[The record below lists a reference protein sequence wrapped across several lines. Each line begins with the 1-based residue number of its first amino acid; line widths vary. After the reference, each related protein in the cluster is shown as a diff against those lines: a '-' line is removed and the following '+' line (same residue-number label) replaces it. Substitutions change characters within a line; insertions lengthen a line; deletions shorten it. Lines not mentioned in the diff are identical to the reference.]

1 MKTTHPTLEDAL
13 NFLPDVSKEY
23 VTKRGGLIPYLR
35 YSPDL
40 AFHGELICTKEDGAA
55 VAASMKLKSDPLP
68 NVWGRSNPTTIGSL
82 MGKAGKTAPLVT
94 SGRGKSEAKVKPALE
109 SESSQ
114 ISLQNFF
121 SSDKDSEQW
130 PLADTPTKSN
140 SSSGSQGLEPTS
152 FVAKNIVD
160 TKRDKSS
167 SPEDRVASQLGSDI
181 SSSTQ
186 SPVPSVAVARKQK
199 SVQTDRIKRVSTLT
213 MTEPMASDNFKHM
226 YETAARERD
235 RLAIRVRELEDERV
249 KLKRALSVDMDRT
262 VKAAKSEVRQ
272 ELEEVIAKLREQYTE
287 DLKKLEKEKKEKQD
301 QLKATNKELKLTNER
316 LEK

>member
-1 MKTTHPTLEDAL
+1 MCWVR
-13 NFLPDVSKEY
+13 F
-23 VTKRGGLIPYLR
+23 
-35 YSPDL
+35 
-40 AFHGELICTKEDGAA
+40 ELH
-55 VAASMKLKSDPLP
+55 ASGNGCPVLLGTD
-68 NVWGRSNPTTIGSL
+68 
-82 MGKAGKTAPLVT
+82 
-94 SGRGKSEAKVKPALE
+94 
-109 SESSQ
+109 
-114 ISLQNFF
+114 
-121 SSDKDSEQW
+121 
-130 PLADTPTKSN
+130 
-140 SSSGSQGLEPTS
+140 
-152 FVAKNIVD
+152 
-160 TKRDKSS
+160 
-167 SPEDRVASQLGSDI
+167 QLGSDI